1 MNKRIAAPE
10 EATHESK
17 ELARLRNS
25 VSFKLGIV
33 ITNLFK
39 KPWRIPLLPI
49 DIIRIFSKP
58 KQQLIDVV
66 DEGILL
72 IGIDSKGSYHSDL
85 ACRIK
90 LELGID
96 EKLHLLT
103 TPTKSKIF
111 DLHTVIPGPKDMS
124 KRNPK
129 GWNLMVERYI
139 ATYLS
144 NNMITKLILV
154 SDYPFLGVLNV
165 IKGSPHIEGCWIKTT
180 LPHDLNQKTVHAQ
193 TTFDLILDS
202 EKIVFSNNTSDEE
215 KLPLRIRDGRK
226 NVVINLPNK
235 LGTKSDESVN
245 IFRKIIQER
254 FEADIY
260 QITYEGDKEIERS
273 IPEKYCEKIDWN
285 TVDLLICD
293 GSIKSKKYIDNSDCH
308 VMCIP
313 NRDRMR
319 DRQVERFTKKTLED
333 DIIVLSQA
341 HQIAIFD
348 ALENLLVF
356 RPSKGDTR
364 RNKGKD
370 RETMSTLNLLNQW
383 IG

>member
-1 MNKRIAAPE
+1 
-10 EATHESK
+10 
-17 ELARLRNS
+17 
-25 VSFKLGIV
+25 
-33 ITNLFK
+33 
-39 KPWRIPLLPI
+39 
-49 DIIRIFSKP
+49 
-58 KQQLIDVV
+58 
-66 DEGILL
+66 
-72 IGIDSKGSYHSDL
+72 
-85 ACRIK
+85 
-90 LELGID
+90 
-96 EKLHLLT
+96 
-103 TPTKSKIF
+103 
-111 DLHTVIPGPKDMS
+111 MS

-319 DRQVERFTKKTLED
+319 DRQVERFTKKLLKTTLLFCHKP
-333 DIIVLSQA
+333 I
-341 HQIAIFD
+341 
-348 ALENLLVF
+348 
-356 RPSKGDTR
+356 K
-364 RNKGKD
+364 
-370 RETMSTLNLLNQW
+370 
-383 IG
+383 